1 MVPARY
7 SAAVSEKVEIVRRAN
22 ALFNAGHFE
31 GAFEAVHPDVVF
43 RDLQNAP
50 DLPEALRGRESLLHA
65 LGHWLDAYDELGV
78 EVENYIEMG
87 SWVIAD
93 VRWHGKG
100 RGSDLSVDVRQAD
113 ACKVQDGMIVEWVI
127 GYPDMETAIEA
138 VGRAD

>member
-7 SAAVSEKVEIVRRAN
+7 SAAVSENVEIVRRAQ
-22 ALFNAGHFE
+22 ALFNAGD
-31 GAFEAVHPDVVF
+31 FEAVFAVVHPDVEF

-50 DLPEALRGRESLLHA
+50 DLPEALRGRDSLLHA
-65 LGHWLDAYDELGV
+65 LGQWLDAYDELKV
-78 EVENYIEMG
+78 EVEDYIDADP
-87 SWVIAD
+87 WVIAD

-113 ACKVQDGMIVEWVI
+113 VCKVQDGMIVEWVI